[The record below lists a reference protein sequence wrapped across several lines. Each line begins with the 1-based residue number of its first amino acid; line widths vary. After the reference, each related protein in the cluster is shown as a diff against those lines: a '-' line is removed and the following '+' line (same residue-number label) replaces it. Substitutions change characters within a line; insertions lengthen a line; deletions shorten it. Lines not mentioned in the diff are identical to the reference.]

1 MFLVIQHFIS
11 AKVYYRSQILCSEVV
26 MDAWLY
32 SLFPLLLYEETV
44 VNSHQIGEFVFDLS
58 GFSYS
63 QIICLSVKKLIPC
76 MQKDT
81 AFLSHKSTSNS
92 SSLLLLLHFRVRWH
106 NIARIL
112 AHENQSLQASSSF
125 TKRAPPCLVFSSCT
139 QPHTQTYFLL
149 GNVCTTWEYTSHAML
164 A

>member
-1 MFLVIQHFIS
+1 
-11 AKVYYRSQILCSEVV
+11 

-44 VNSHQIGEFVFDLS
+44 VDSHQIGEFVFDLS

-63 QIICLSVKKLIPC
+63 QVICLSVKKLLPP

-92 SSLLLLLHFRVRWH
+92 SPLLLLMHFRVR
-106 NIARIL
+106 
-112 AHENQSLQASSSF
+112 
-125 TKRAPPCLVFSSCT
+125 
-139 QPHTQTYFLL
+139 
-149 GNVCTTWEYTSHAML
+149 
-164 A
+164 